1 MLLSN
6 TGIGCSKKAV
16 LAIASA
22 TTTTKPRPRS
32 LAVNIPTF
40 AEWSKKATL
49 RFFHSWPSH
58 VPCLFYSS
66 RQFSRLS
73 FGFIALSV
81 LNATLLQTVGDMSG
95 QTSDERLPWID
106 DIVTRTALHLASRPS
121 AHNCCHCRPFL
132 EKIHVKH
139 DLFTCS

>member
-6 TGIGCSKKAV
+6 TGIGCSKIAV

-22 TTTTKPRPRS
+22 TTTTKPRPRP

-40 AEWSKKATL
+40 AEWCKKATL
-49 RFFHSWPSH
+49 RNFHSWPSH
-58 VPCLFYSS
+58 VPCLLSSS

-73 FGFIALSV
+73 FRFIALSV
-81 LNATLLQTVGDMSG
+81 LNATLLQTVGDMPG
-95 QTSDERLPWID
+95 QTSDEQLPWID

-121 AHNCCHCRPFL
+121 THNCCHCRPLL
-132 EKIHVKH
+132 EIFHGKH
-139 DLFTCS
+139 DLFACS